1 MWMIFT
7 PMCAANLQETDLD
20 KAAHQ
25 VVRDYLLLEKLG
37 QGAFGAVYRG
47 QRRGEDVGGEG

>member
-1 MWMIFT
+1 MIFT